1 MGVVYEAR
9 DAERDMLVALKTLR
23 TMDANL
29 LYHFKNEFRALAD
42 LSHPNLCSLYELFQS
57 EGHWFFTMEIVD
69 GTDFMSFI
77 KKRDTASTKFEP
89 TLAAGTEPKGTLV
102 EFGAGRGG
110 AAAGRGGMTML
121 EFVNSASGTQIPIQQ
136 EPDRPPTDP
145 SVLPFDEP
153 RLRDALAQLA
163 AGLNALHD
171 AGKVHRDIKPGNIL
185 VTNEGR
191 VVIMDFGLIAD
202 DAILAELEATG
213 TIAGTPTFMAPEQGM
228 PGAAVG
234 PSADWYAV
242 GVMMYQI
249 LTQRLPFQGETVW
262 ELIEAKRTLPP
273 APSLLAYGVPMDLA
287 ELCHRLL
294 SPDPASRPSG
304 DEVLRLLGS
313 RASAPIIGTS
323 QDVFVGR
330 RAELGVLH
338 NALADSRRASV
349 AVFVQGPSGLG
360 KSALVKRFLDEVN
373 GTGTLVLKGRCYA
386 AETVAYKAFDGM
398 FDALS
403 RHLMTMD
410 PYRVMEMFPQST
422 MLAARL
428 FPTLRRVPVF
438 ANAVTHDP
446 NVSAMELRSRAF
458 TAVIELFSRV
468 AASQPLVLFV
478 DDLQWADPDSLLL
491 LRELLNPAAP
501 LPIVFVASI
510 RTGESTSDLPAQ
522 TAAQAGVTPRVIE
535 IGPLPP
541 DDAMFLVD
549 RLLPREAAT
558 DARRQAIAREAAGH
572 PLFLAELAHHLALHA
587 DSDLASTTQLDEAL
601 FQRAMALD
609 HDTRHLLQIIAV
621 AGSPIDIRVASD
633 ASELTPTRAMPL
645 VNALRNAR
653 FVKTTTTA
661 TGGNLVEPYHD
672 RVRESL
678 VTHLEPSQ
686 FAAVSSH
693 VAHALIRAGLAET
706 APEQIVRHLFAAG
719 DTARGR
725 DLAEKAAVRA
735 LASLAFDRAAEF
747 FRQALNAGPRDAAHA
762 YTLYIQLAEALASA
776 GRGGEAADSYLAA
789 AKVCSNDEDRFDCR
803 RHAADQLLVS
813 GHVDRGLAELRD
825 VMHQLGAPVPET
837 AQHALEFVQRN
848 RHAIDNPQPGPPRA
862 PLSEADLRRHRR
874 TLDIYQSASLG
885 LVLVDN
891 VRGADFQARAVLAS
905 HHTQDPRRTIRALV
919 FEAIYRAQESD
930 AGRTRAIELIRD
942 ANSIAQRVMPDDPWA
957 KAYFTLGEAFIAYYY
972 GKFRRAVEIFKDC
985 DARFRTLPGV
995 AWEQNTIRIHRLR
1008 ATDYQ
1013 GAWGELRSLYDEYMR
1028 DAQRRDDRYV
1038 GASLTRWFNVLW
1050 LAHDRPDLAGAD
1062 LDRSQ
1067 WTPPVEGRYH
1077 LQHFLELRARVELAL
1092 YRGDGAAQ
1100 GSWARAGLEAADK
1113 GYMLR
1118 IQIARAI
1125 ADWLLGRLAAVEGN
1139 VAEIEHRAS
1148 LLDAQQINYCGIWSG
1163 LLTGAAIAQR
1173 GDRKH
1178 AIERLELTAELSDV
1192 NDFPLCA
1199 TIARLRAAQLR
1210 HDRDGIETALAWM
1223 TGQDIR
1229 NPLRMAEV
1237 FAPGFPI

>member
-9 DAERDMLVALKTLR
+9 DGERDMLVALKTLR
-23 TMDANL
+23 SMDANL

-42 LSHPNLCSLYELFQS
+42 LSHPNLCSLYELFQA
-57 EGHWFFTMEIVD
+57 EGHWFFTMEVVD

-77 KKRDTASTKFEP
+77 KKRVTTAEP
-89 TLAAGTEPKGTLV
+89 ALAAGTEPKGTLV
-102 EFGAGRGG
+102 EFGAGRGNSG
-110 AAAGRGGMTML
+110 TML
-121 EFVNSASGTQIPIQQ
+121 EFVNAPSGSGTQLPVQQ
-136 EPDRPPTDP
+136 EPDRPTTDP

-163 AGLNALHD
+163 SGLNALHD

-185 VTNEGR
+185 VTKEGR

-202 DAILAELEATG
+202 EAILAELEATG

-249 LTQRLPFQGETVW
+249 LTQRLPFKGETVW
-262 ELIEAKRTLPP
+262 ELIEAKKTLPP
-273 APSLLAYGVPMDLA
+273 APSVLAFGVPLDLA
-287 ELCHRLL
+287 DLCHRLL
-294 SPDPASRPSG
+294 SPDPASRPRG
-304 DEVLRLLGS
+304 DEVLRLLGA
-313 RASAPIIGTS
+313 RASAPMLGTS
-323 QDVFVGR
+323 AAAAQDVFVGR

-338 NALADSRRASV
+338 NALAEARRGAV
-349 AVFVQGPSGLG
+349 TVFVQGPSGLG
-360 KSALVKRFLDEVN
+360 KSALVRRFLDEVH

-386 AETVAYKAFDGM
+386 AETVSYKAFDGM

-403 RHLMTMD
+403 RHLVTMD
-410 PYRVMEMFPQST
+410 PYRVMDLFPQST

-458 TAVIELFSRV
+458 SSVVELLARV
-468 AASQPLVLFV
+468 AAMQPLVLFV
-478 DDLQWADPDSLLL
+478 DDLQWADPDSFLL
-491 LRELLNPAAP
+491 LRELLDPAVAP
-501 LPIVFVASI
+501 PLVFVASI
-510 RTGESTSDLPAQ
+510 RSGETTSDAPAV
-522 TAAQAGVTPRVIE
+522 TAKQAGIVPRVIE
-535 IGPLPP
+535 VGPLPP

-549 RLLPREAAT
+549 RLLPRDT
-558 DARRQAIAREAAGH
+558 ISDARRQAIAREAGGH

-601 FQRAMALD
+601 WQRAMALEPE
-609 HDTRHLLQIIAV
+609 TRHLLQIIAV
-621 AGSPIDIRVASD
+621 AGSPIDLRVASD
-633 ASELTPTRAMPL
+633 ASEMSPTRSAPL
-645 VNALRNAR
+645 VNALRAAR
-653 FVKTTTTA
+653 FVKTS
-661 TGGNLVEPYHD
+661 GGGSLVEPYHD
-672 RVRESL
+672 RVREAV
-678 VTHLEPSQ
+678 VTRLEPSQ
-686 FAAVSSH
+686 FAVVSSH
-693 VAHALIRAGLAET
+693 VAHAMIRAGLAESS
-706 APEQIVRHLFAAG
+706 PEQVVRHLFAAG
-719 DTARGR
+719 DTSRGG
-725 DLAEKAAVRA
+725 DLAEKAAAKA

-747 FRQALNAGPRDAAHA
+747 LRNALDAGPRDATHA
-762 YTLYIQLAEALASA
+762 RALYLQLAEALASA

-789 AKVCSNDEDRFDCR
+789 AKVTTDPSDQLDCR

-813 GHVDRGLAELRD
+813 GHVDRGLSELRD
-825 VMHQLGAPVPET
+825 VLAQLGERVPET
-837 AQHALEFVQRN
+837 PNEALALLEANRAQ
-848 RHAIDNPQPGPPRA
+848 IDAHPIELAPVAPSA
-862 PLSEADLRRHRR
+862 PLLRL
-874 TLDIYQSASLG
+874 LDVYQSTSLG

-891 VRGADFQARAVLAS
+891 VRGADFQARAVRLAMQS
-905 HHTQDPRRTIRALV
+905 GDPRRCIRSLV

-930 AGRTRAIELIRD
+930 AGRQRAVELLRS
-942 ANSIAQRVMPDDPWA
+942 ANWIAQQMLPEDPWA
-957 KAYFTLGEAFIAYYY
+957 RAYFTLGEAFVAYYD

-985 DARFRTLPGV
+985 DQRFRTLSGV

-1013 GAWGELRSLYDEYMR
+1013 GAWGELRALYDEYMR

-1062 LDRSQ
+1062 LERSQ
-1067 WTPPVEGRYH
+1067 WTPPVEGKYH

-1092 YRGDGAAQ
+1092 YRGEGAVQ
-1100 GSWARAGLEAADK
+1100 GSWARPGLAAAE
-1113 GYMLR
+1113 GAYLLR

-1125 ADWLLGRLAAVEGN
+1125 ADWLLGRLAACEGN
-1139 VAEIEHRAS
+1139 LAETEYRAA

-1163 LLTGAAIAQR
+1163 LLTGASIAQR
-1173 GDRKH
+1173 GDRKQ
-1178 AIERLELTAELSDV
+1178 AIERLVFTAELADT

-1199 TIARLRAAQLR
+1199 TIARLRAAQLA
-1210 HDRDGIETALAWM
+1210 HDREGIEAALAWM
-1223 TGQDIR
+1223 IGQDIR
-1229 NPLRMAEV
+1229 NPLRMADV
-1237 FAPGFPI
+1237 FAPGFPVTASS